1 MIADATVSESKTA
14 VRRGRL
20 VVLAGPSA
28 VGKSSVV
35 RELRTRLPELVFS
48 VSATTRD
55 PRPGEVDGKDYRFTS
70 REEFQR
76 MIDSGELLEWAEIHG
91 GLQRSGTPAAP
102 VEEALEAGKPVLVE
116 VDLAGARAVRKAMPE
131 ALLVFMAPPSWDVL
145 VQRLTGRGT
154 ETEDVVARRLETAR
168 VELAAQDEFD
178 TVIVNEDVSRACDES
193 NSGDTRVSS
202 TSAASAAGQGALP
215 AYDTPLGITNPPIDE
230 LLERT
235 SSKYALV
242 IYSAKRARQIND
254 YYNQLGDGILEY
266 VGPLVEPGL
275 QEKPLSIA
283 RVSTTS
289 AAPEPR
295 SGVGGVSDAPTS
307 IRKRIVVGVGGGI
320 AAYKACSIIRSF
332 TESGHHVRV
341 IPTESALEFVG
352 RATFEALSGN
362 PVHTGVFNDVPQV
375 PHVRL
380 GQEADLVVIAPAT
393 ADLMA
398 RAVMGRA
405 DDLLTATL
413 LTAR

>member
-70 REEFQR
+70 RAEFQR

-102 VEEALEAGKPVLVE
+102 IEEALEAGKPVLVE

-178 TVIVNEDVSRACDES
+178 TVIVNEDVSRACDEL
-193 NSGDTRVSS
+193 VS
-202 TSAASAAGQGALP
+202 
-215 AYDTPLGITNPPIDE
+215 
-230 LLERT
+230 LL
-235 SSKYALV
+235 
-242 IYSAKRARQIND
+242 
-254 YYNQLGDGILEY
+254 
-266 VGPLVEPGL
+266 VG
-275 QEKPLSIA
+275 
-283 RVSTTS
+283 
-289 AAPEPR
+289 
-295 SGVGGVSDAPTS
+295 
-307 IRKRIVVGVGGGI
+307 
-320 AAYKACSIIRSF
+320 
-332 TESGHHVRV
+332 
-341 IPTESALEFVG
+341 
-352 RATFEALSGN
+352 N
-362 PVHTGVFNDVPQV
+362 
-375 PHVRL
+375 
-380 GQEADLVVIAPAT
+380 
-393 ADLMA
+393 
-398 RAVMGRA
+398 
-405 DDLLTATL
+405 
-413 LTAR
+413 

>member
-1 MIADATVSESKTA
+1 MIADATMSESKTA

-102 VEEALEAGKPVLVE
+102 IEEALEAGQPVLVE

-178 TVIVNEDVSRACDES
+178 TVIVNEDVSRACDEL
-193 NSGDTRVSS
+193 VS
-202 TSAASAAGQGALP
+202 
-215 AYDTPLGITNPPIDE
+215 
-230 LLERT
+230 LL
-235 SSKYALV
+235 
-242 IYSAKRARQIND
+242 
-254 YYNQLGDGILEY
+254 
-266 VGPLVEPGL
+266 VG
-275 QEKPLSIA
+275 
-283 RVSTTS
+283 
-289 AAPEPR
+289 
-295 SGVGGVSDAPTS
+295 
-307 IRKRIVVGVGGGI
+307 
-320 AAYKACSIIRSF
+320 
-332 TESGHHVRV
+332 
-341 IPTESALEFVG
+341 
-352 RATFEALSGN
+352 N
-362 PVHTGVFNDVPQV
+362 
-375 PHVRL
+375 
-380 GQEADLVVIAPAT
+380 
-393 ADLMA
+393 
-398 RAVMGRA
+398 
-405 DDLLTATL
+405 
-413 LTAR
+413 

>member
-102 VEEALEAGKPVLVE
+102 IEEALQAGKPVLVE

-178 TVIVNEDVSRACDES
+178 TVIVNEDVSHACDEL
-193 NSGDTRVSS
+193 VS
-202 TSAASAAGQGALP
+202 
-215 AYDTPLGITNPPIDE
+215 
-230 LLERT
+230 LL
-235 SSKYALV
+235 
-242 IYSAKRARQIND
+242 
-254 YYNQLGDGILEY
+254 
-266 VGPLVEPGL
+266 VG
-275 QEKPLSIA
+275 
-283 RVSTTS
+283 
-289 AAPEPR
+289 
-295 SGVGGVSDAPTS
+295 
-307 IRKRIVVGVGGGI
+307 
-320 AAYKACSIIRSF
+320 
-332 TESGHHVRV
+332 
-341 IPTESALEFVG
+341 
-352 RATFEALSGN
+352 N
-362 PVHTGVFNDVPQV
+362 
-375 PHVRL
+375 
-380 GQEADLVVIAPAT
+380 
-393 ADLMA
+393 
-398 RAVMGRA
+398 
-405 DDLLTATL
+405 
-413 LTAR
+413 

>member
-91 GLQRSGTPAAP
+91 GLQRSGTPATP

-178 TVIVNEDVSRACDES
+178 TVIVNEDVSRACDEL
-193 NSGDTRVSS
+193 VS
-202 TSAASAAGQGALP
+202 
-215 AYDTPLGITNPPIDE
+215 
-230 LLERT
+230 LL
-235 SSKYALV
+235 
-242 IYSAKRARQIND
+242 
-254 YYNQLGDGILEY
+254 
-266 VGPLVEPGL
+266 VG
-275 QEKPLSIA
+275 
-283 RVSTTS
+283 
-289 AAPEPR
+289 
-295 SGVGGVSDAPTS
+295 
-307 IRKRIVVGVGGGI
+307 
-320 AAYKACSIIRSF
+320 
-332 TESGHHVRV
+332 
-341 IPTESALEFVG
+341 
-352 RATFEALSGN
+352 N
-362 PVHTGVFNDVPQV
+362 
-375 PHVRL
+375 
-380 GQEADLVVIAPAT
+380 
-393 ADLMA
+393 
-398 RAVMGRA
+398 
-405 DDLLTATL
+405 
-413 LTAR
+413 